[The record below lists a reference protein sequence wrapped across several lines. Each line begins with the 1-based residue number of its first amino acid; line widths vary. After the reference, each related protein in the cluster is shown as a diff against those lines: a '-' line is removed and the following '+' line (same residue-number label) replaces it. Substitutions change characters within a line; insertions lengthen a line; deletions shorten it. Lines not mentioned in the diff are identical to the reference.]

1 MMNLSVLPRLDG
13 RNKTPKRSFAV
24 ITIDCWVKFMAPET
38 GKHPIMN
45 EDNWDEDDL
54 HCQLYEGIFG
64 KTQATPTTALCHRG
78 SF

>member
-1 MMNLSVLPRLDG
+1 
-13 RNKTPKRSFAV
+13 
-24 ITIDCWVKFMAPET
+24 MAPVP